1 MEWAMIFA
9 ALCSVFDCARQ
20 RIPAAVLAA
29 GGAAGIV
36 FAGLQ
41 IYQGK
46 WEWHE
51 VLLALL
57 PGAVLW
63 AFSMATEGKLG
74 RGDGDMVLVLGLF
87 MGWELC
93 LGVLCAAC
101 LLAAVFSGIG
111 LAVKKFGK
119 KSRIPFAP
127 FLLAAAVLV
136 WIVSVWKP
144 GM

>member
-1 MEWAMIFA
+1 MEWAMVFG
-9 ALCSVFDCARQ
+9 ALCTVFDCARQ
-20 RIPAAVLAA
+20 KIPVAILAA
-29 GGAAGIV
+29 GAAAGIV
-36 FAGLQ
+36 FAGRQ
-41 IYQGK
+41 IYQGS
-46 WEWHE
+46 WGWHE

-57 PGAVLW
+57 PGAVLL
-63 AFSMATEGKLG
+63 AFGMVTEGKLG

-111 LAVKKFGK
+111 LAAKKLGK

-127 FLLAAAVLV
+127 FLFAATAFV
-136 WIVSVWKP
+136 WIASIWKP
-144 GM
+144 GV